1 MTNVRDSV
9 TSYKSRC
16 VHTDHNDRGNTEVT
30 LLIHLRWLW
39 GITVIE
45 HLFLTT
51 VSFLSTRVVLSQK
64 IKNEQGSEILNCA
77 CDRSALKHV
86 MRLNCQ
92 LSPERKRHL

>member
-64 IKNEQGSEILNCA
+64 IKKMSKVQKYLTV
-77 CDRSALKHV
+77 HV
-86 MRLNCQ
+86 I
-92 LSPERKRHL
+92 EVH